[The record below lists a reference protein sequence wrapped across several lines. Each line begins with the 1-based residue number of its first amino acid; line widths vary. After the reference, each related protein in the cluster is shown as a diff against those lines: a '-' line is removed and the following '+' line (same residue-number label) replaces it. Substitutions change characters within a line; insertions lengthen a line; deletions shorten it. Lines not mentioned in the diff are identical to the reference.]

1 MKPIKTLSISFITT
15 LILAGC
21 HSMPTSGPAQNH
33 IIGLKKPQ
41 NESLPSVDVIEMN
54 DKVAHTL
61 FKQKQSQ
68 SFTQFKQQNSNY
80 ADIINV
86 GDTLDVLIWE
96 AAPAI
101 LFGSVLSQTGSGG
114 ANLTTLPEQIVARN
128 GKITVPF
135 LGPILVKGKT
145 PEQIQRDIA
154 HALSS
159 LANKPQVIVRLNKNN
174 SKNVTILRQG
184 NSVRMPLTSQGERVL
199 DAIAAVGGATENL
212 QDISV
217 QLTRGKEV
225 KMLSL
230 EKLATD
236 PEENILLRS
245 NDVVTLLNKP
255 LSFTG
260 LGALGTNKQVKF
272 SANGLTLAEGIGE
285 MGGLLDNRADPKG
298 VFVFRYIPFNK
309 LSLAEQTKWKAR
321 GYDNDMEIP
330 TVYSVNLL
338 NPNALFWLQRFPIQD
353 KDLVY
358 VSNAPM
364 AEFQKFLKLVF
375 SITSPV
381 TGTLHNINVI
391 KNL

>member
-1 MKPIKTLSISFITT
+1 MKPIKTLAISFITT

-21 HSMPTSGPAQNH
+21 HSMPTSGPTQSH
-33 IIGLKKPQ
+33 IIGLKKLQ
-41 NESLPSVDVIEMN
+41 NESFPSVDVIEMN

-128 GKITVPF
+128 GKITIPF

-145 PEQIQRDIA
+145 PEQIQGDIA

-230 EKLATD
+230 EKLATH

-298 VFVFRYIPFNK
+298 VFVFRYISFNK

-330 TVYSVNLL
+330 TVYSVNLQ
-338 NPNALFWLQRFPIQD
+338 NPKALFWLQRFPIQD
-353 KDLVY
+353 KDVVY
-358 VSNAPM
+358 VSNAPI

-375 SITSPV
+375 SITSPI